1 MDIVWQKVWCILCG
15 GMFGFVIGE
24 IVFYR
29 PLYKFYKEKF
39 EEYSNKWSKLNVHSL
54 VALYYMKIGLYDKAK
69 EELDCGLKE
78 DEK

>member
-1 MDIVWQKVWCILCG
+1 MDIWHKLCLFFVG
-15 GMFGFVIGE
+15 SMFGFLIGE

-39 EEYSNKWSKLNVHSL
+39 EEYSNKWSTLNVHSL

-69 EELDCGLKE
+69 EELDCCLKE
-78 DEK
+78 GEK